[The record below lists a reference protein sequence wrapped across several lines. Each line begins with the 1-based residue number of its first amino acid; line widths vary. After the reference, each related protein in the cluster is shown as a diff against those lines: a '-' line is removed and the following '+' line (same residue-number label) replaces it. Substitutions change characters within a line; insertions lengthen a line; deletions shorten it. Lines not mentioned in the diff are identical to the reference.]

1 MDVQDVNKLA
11 QNVYKNVNKNLLQN
25 RAEQNKLDDQSMNT
39 KDKKIQETKTTD
51 VNKAK
56 NNIEMPMVAQST
68 TSLSDPKEEAMKRFL
83 IFNDPSKSSV

>member
-11 QNVYKNVNKNLLQN
+11 LNVSNNVRKNLLQN
-25 RAEQNKLDDQSMNT
+25 RADQNKLDDQSMNT

-51 VNKAK
+51 VKKAK
-56 NNIEMPMVAQST
+56 NNIEMPMMAQST

>member
-1 MDVQDVNKLA
+1 MNVQDVYKLA
-11 QNVYKNVNKNLLQN
+11 QSATNNVRKNLLQN
-25 RAEQNKLDDQSMNT
+25 RADQNKLDDQSMNT

-51 VNKAK
+51 VKKAQ
-56 NNIEMPMVAQST
+56 NNIEMPMLAQST

>member
-1 MDVQDVNKLA
+1 MDVQDVYKLA
-11 QNVYKNVNKNLLQN
+11 QSATNNVRKNLLQN
-25 RAEQNKLDDQSMNT
+25 RAEQNKLDSQSLDK
-39 KDKKIQETKTTD
+39 KDTKIQETKTTD

-56 NNIEMPMVAQST
+56 KNIEMPMMAQST